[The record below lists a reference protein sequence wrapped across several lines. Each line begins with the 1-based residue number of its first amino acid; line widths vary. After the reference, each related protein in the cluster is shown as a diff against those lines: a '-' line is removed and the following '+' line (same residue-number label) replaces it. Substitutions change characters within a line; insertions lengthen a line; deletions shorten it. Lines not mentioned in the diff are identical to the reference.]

1 MLRIDCPFC
10 GKRDYD
16 EFSYEGDASV
26 VYPAIDNKDQEAWYK
41 AVFLRKNPKGPHKEY
56 WYHGQ
61 GCRMFLEVE
70 RDTVTHVITK
80 VNAAHDRYADAV
92 RDETKKAKKS

>member
-80 VNAAHDRYADAV
+80 VTAAHDRYADAV

>member
-16 EFSYEGDASV
+16 EFTYEGDASV
-26 VYPAIDNKDQEAWYK
+26 TYPAIDNTDQEAWYR

-56 WYHGQ
+56 WYHSM
-61 GCRMFLEVE
+61 GCHMWLEVE
-70 RDTVTHVITK
+70 RDTLTHVISS
-80 VNAAHDRYADAV
+80 VRAAHKGYAKSI
-92 RDETKKAKKS
+92 TKKASAK

>member
-16 EFSYEGDASV
+16 EFTYEGDATIG
-26 VYPAIDNKDQEAWYK
+26 YPALDNHDQSAWYR

-56 WYHGQ
+56 WYHAH
-61 GCRMFLEVE
+61 GCHMWLEVS
-70 RDTVTHVITK
+70 RDTLTHKIDTIVP
-80 VNAAHDRYADAV
+80 AHARYAKMLI
-92 RDETKKAKKS
+92 KKVKSS

>member
-16 EFSYEGDASV
+16 EFTYEGDASV
-26 VYPAIDNKDQEAWYK
+26 TYPAIDNTDQEAWYR

-56 WYHGQ
+56 WYHAM
-61 GCRMFLEVE
+61 GCRMWLEVE
-70 RDTVTHVITK
+70 RDTLTHEISSVK
-80 VNAAHDRYADAV
+80 AAHKGYAKSM
-92 RDETKKAKKS
+92 TKKASAK